1 MNRIARRSLVV
12 VIFAAL
18 LVSGLG
24 FFVAEYFTNAGK
36 WIVTNGSPHVYQG
49 GNIGTGT
56 VVDRDGALLL
66 DMTGNRTYSPNLTYR
81 MSTMHW
87 LGDRLGFISAP
98 ALPHYAKEMAGFNT
112 LDGMYSYTG
121 SGGRAE
127 LTISGKLQSVALEA
141 LGEYKGTV
149 AVYNYKT
156 GQILCAVTS
165 PTYDPDNV
173 PDISGDTTGAYEG
186 VYLNRFTQSVYIPGS
201 IFKIVTLAAALEA
214 DPQIRQQTFQC
225 NGIMEFGIDKVTCE
239 RAHGRLTLQSAMT
252 RSCNCAFAQIALKLG
267 AEKLHDYVQK
277 FQLTQRLTFDGI
289 TTAAGT
295 FDVLGEADVEVAW
308 SAIGQH
314 HDQMNPARFLTFLG
328 AVAGGGKGALP
339 HLVEKITVDG
349 AMTYQAETTYTDYYM
364 SEETAALLAEFMR
377 NNVLNNY
384 GAENFPGL
392 TVCAKTGTSQLG
404 GDKTS
409 NAMFAGFVTDEE
421 YPLAFF
427 VAVEGGG
434 YGKTQGV
441 PIMSKVLAACKEMM
455 DTAP

>member
-1 MNRIARRSLVV
+1 MNRIASRSIAILLLAAILVG
-12 VIFAAL
+12 
-18 LVSGLG
+18 GLG
-24 FFVAEYFTNAGK
+24 FFLVEYFIKGGQWVLHA
-36 WIVTNGSPHVYQG
+36 GSPHVYSG
-49 GNIGTGT
+49 PNIGTGNVT
-56 VVDRDGALLL
+56 DRDGVLLL
-66 DMTGNRTYSPNLTYR
+66 DMSGSRTYGSLPELR
-81 MSTMHW
+81 KSTLHW
-87 LGDRLGFISAP
+87 LGDRYGYISAP
-98 ALPHYAKEMAGFNT
+98 ALPSYAEEMAGYNPLT
-112 LDGMYSYTG
+112 GLYSY
-121 SGGRAE
+121 SGGGQAA
-127 LTISGKLQSVALEA
+127 LTLSAQVQMTALKA
-141 LGEYKGTV
+141 LGDRKGTV

-156 GQILCAVTS
+156 GEILCAVST
-165 PTYDPDNV
+165 PNYDPDDV
-173 PDISGDTTGAYEG
+173 PDIEGDTSGAYEG
-186 VYLNRFTQSVYIPGS
+186 VYMNRFTQSVYIPGS

-404 GDKTS
+404 GD
-409 NAMFAGFVTDEE
+409 
-421 YPLAFF
+421 
-427 VAVEGGG
+427 
-434 YGKTQGV
+434 
-441 PIMSKVLAACKEMM
+441 
-455 DTAP
+455 